1 MSDGIPFFF
10 TAAQKAALSALGYTA
25 AQIAE
30 MAPAQAHEILKVNGQ
45 PVASAQPGVEI
56 NPPGRNRLSAV
67 DAARIDSW
75 MLELAQAARGG
86 MREELMRLAVRG
98 EQALIVHSNGQFF
111 DFSAG
116 RGGRGALD
124 LLSLLRGSDEAAQSA
139 ARAWLAGHAGD
150 GRLGRSQGDDES
162 EDPSADDAGRA
173 AYVKGLLDY
182 AQPPSQEMIQYLG
195 GRNLDPVA
203 RRECNCAGCLAGE
216 ARRARCSPPLPTTR
230 ANWSHC
236 RSPA

>member
-67 DAARIDSW
+67 DAARIDFW

-86 MREELMRLAVRG
+86 MREESMRLAVRG
-98 EQALIVHSNGQFF
+98 EPG
-111 DFSAG
+111 
-116 RGGRGALD
+116 LD
-124 LLSLLRGSDEAAQSA
+124 RSFERSVFRFLCRP
-139 ARAWLAGHAGD
+139 
-150 GRLGRSQGDDES
+150 GRS
-162 EDPSADDAGRA
+162 
-173 AYVKGLLDY
+173 
-182 AQPPSQEMIQYLG
+182 
-195 GRNLDPVA
+195 
-203 RRECNCAGCLAGE
+203 
-216 ARRARCSPPLPTTR
+216 RRARFAQPLAR
-230 ANWSHC
+230 Q
-236 RSPA
+236 R